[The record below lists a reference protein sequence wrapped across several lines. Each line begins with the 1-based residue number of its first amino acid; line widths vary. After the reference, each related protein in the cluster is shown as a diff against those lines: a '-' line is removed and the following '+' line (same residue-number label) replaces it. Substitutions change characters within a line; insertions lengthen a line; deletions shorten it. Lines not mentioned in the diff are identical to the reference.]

1 MRRIV
6 GTLVFVALLAALSGC
21 QLAGAYAVTEF
32 SLATE
37 PDELAVAQG
46 GSAELVVRVDQP
58 LGLDVSPLPVTVAMH
73 RAPEGVR
80 LAEGES
86 VTIPAGI
93 REEPVTLEV
102 DASAE
107 PGEHEVVLR
116 GANGINSRNATVT
129 LTIEAAP

>member
-6 GTLVFVALLAALSGC
+6 ATLVLATLAAGLSGC

-37 PDELAVAQG
+37 PDALTIVQG
-46 GSAELVVRVDQP
+46 GSAELVLRVDRP
-58 LGLDVSPLPVTVAMH
+58 LGLDVSPLAVTVEIH
-73 RAPEGVR
+73 RAPEGVG

-93 REEPVTLEV
+93 HEEPVTLEV
-102 DASAE
+102 GATAE
-107 PGEHEVVLR
+107 PGEHEVVMR
-116 GANGINSRNATVT
+116 GANGIKSRDATVT

>member
-6 GTLVFVALLAALSGC
+6 GTLVLMALAAVLSSC
-21 QLAGAYAVTEF
+21 QLAGAYVATDF

-37 PDELAVAQG
+37 PDALTIVQG
-46 GSAELVVRVDQP
+46 GSAGLVLRVDRP
-58 LGLDVSPLPVTVAMH
+58 LGLDVSPLAVTVELH
-73 RAPEGVR
+73 RAPEGVS

-93 REEPVTLEV
+93 HEEPVTLEV
-102 DASAE
+102 DTAAE

-116 GANGINSRNATVT
+116 GANGVKSRDATVT